1 MARFSHGSL
10 GAHGLGAPCAECG
23 ASSTL
28 TTGSWGSPNSWGGL
42 GDTSMVPPRLIQQWV
57 SQDVA
62 RPHAHGAPWLQR
74 DQGTARNLASEP
86 WEGREREMGQPHPL
100 GRGASSSWCSWI
112 IAEGRQHCS
121 SCPGSPSREAHSA
134 GKQHWE
140 HPGHGVPAPNTS
152 VGGSGSKGEPGP
164 TGDPQAERSSSRP
177 QPPPAHGDAVSHH
190 GAGADGNAPLPALLP
205 ASLQQLPEPPGSP
218 SAARALLQPCL
229 AAPESQGPDSNPQ
242 TQHGCSVPKPRT
254 NHPGCTF

>member
-10 GAHGLGAPCAECG
+10 GAHGLGAPCAECD

-86 WEGREREMGQPHPL
+86 GEGRERELGSPIPWEEGPAAAGAHELSQRGGNAAPAAPAGRLTALGSNTGNTLGMGSRHPTPAWEAP
-100 GRGASSSWCSWI
+100 GAKGSRDPREIPKQRGA
-112 IAEGRQHCS
+112 APAR
-121 SCPGSPSREAHSA
+121 SR
-134 GKQHWE
+134 
-140 HPGHGVPAPNTS
+140 
-152 VGGSGSKGEPGP
+152 
-164 TGDPQAERSSSRP
+164 
-177 QPPPAHGDAVSHH
+177 
-190 GAGADGNAPLPALLP
+190 LLRMAMP
-205 ASLQQLPEPPGSP
+205 
-218 SAARALLQPCL
+218 
-229 AAPESQGPDSNPQ
+229 
-242 TQHGCSVPKPRT
+242 
-254 NHPGCTF
+254 